1 MKTEIKK
8 ISDSKIEIFF
18 ELPWPEFSPY
28 LDKAAQNLSE
38 NLALKG
44 FRPGKVPREFVEKE
58 IGEGKVLAEAAE
70 IAVKEKYPQT
80 VREEEIEVIG
90 PPKVEIL
97 KLARGNPFSFR
108 AKVDILPRIDLPD
121 YKKIAQEVERK
132 AVKVEPEEVERALDW
147 LQKSRAKFHNLERK
161 SKRGDFL
168 EIEYSSPQIEG
179 GKIFQDRFFLG
190 RGQFL
195 PGFEENL
202 EGMGKGEEKEFKISF
217 PHKYQQEKLAAREVN
232 FKVKVKGVQKV
243 EFPEINDDFARSLG
257 KFNDLEEL
265 RNNIKEGLAQEKE
278 IAERERRRK
287 EILERI
293 AQESKFEVPEVLIS
307 LERDRIF
314 ENLKQ
319 NVKNQLKTSFEEYL
333 QKIKKSVEELKSS
346 LKSEAEERARNFLIL
361 REIGKREGVKVSE
374 GEVIEALNQLLKNYP
389 SLEKAEKEIDLEHL
403 KEYYRGVIYNEK
415 VFEKLESFSR

>member
-44 FRPGKVPREFVEKE
+44 FRPGKIPREFVEKE
-58 IGEGKVLAEAAE
+58 IGEGKVLAEGAE
-70 IAVKEKYPQT
+70 VAIKEKYPQV
-80 VREEEIEVIG
+80 VREKNLEVIG
-90 PPKVEIL
+90 SPQVEIL
-97 KLARGNPFSFR
+97 KLAQGNPFSFR
-108 AKVDILPRIDLPD
+108 IKIEVLPEIELPD
-121 YKKIAQEVERK
+121 YKKIAAGIERK
-132 AVKVEPEEVERALDW
+132 EVSVEEKEVNQTLEW

-168 EIEYSSPQIEG
+168 EIEYSSPQIEN
-179 GKIFQDRFFLG
+179 GKVYQDRFFLG
-190 RGQFL
+190 KGQFV

-202 EGMGKGEEKEFKISF
+202 EGMKKEEEKEFQLSLPSNYFK
-217 PHKYQQEKLAAREVN
+217 KELAGKKVN
-232 FKVKVKGVQKV
+232 FKVKIKKVQQV

-257 KFNDLEEL
+257 KFNDLKEL
-265 RNNIKEGLAQEKE
+265 RNSIKQGITKEKE

-287 EILERI
+287 EILEKI

-314 ENLKQ
+314 EDLKQ

-333 QKIKKSVEELKSS
+333 QKIKKSAEELKSS
-346 LKSEAEERARNFLIL
+346 LKSEAEKRARNFLIL
-361 REIGKREGVKVSE
+361 REIGKREGVKVNE

-389 SLEKAEKEIDLEHL
+389 SLEKAGKEIDLERL

-415 VFEKLESFSR
+415 VFQLLENL